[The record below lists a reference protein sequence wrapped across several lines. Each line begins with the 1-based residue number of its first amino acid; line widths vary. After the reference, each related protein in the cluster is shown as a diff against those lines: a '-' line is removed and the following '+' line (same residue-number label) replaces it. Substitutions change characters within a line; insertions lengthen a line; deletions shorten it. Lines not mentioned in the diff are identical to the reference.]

1 MKNTNNN
8 NIILKNNYDNN
19 PCNAKSCSFDIYNN
33 NINFINND
41 ENDEN
46 DCLICLELKNDDETT
61 VQLNE
66 TEMCSKKCLC
76 SGWFH
81 KKCLSK
87 WFVSNFTCPI
97 CRNCISSFK
106 NHDLNQNQ
114 NINQNIN
121 QNQNIIVINY
131 THITVN
137 NKFIRFLFNV
147 ILYAKMHAYGIIIL
161 FFLYFY
167 IRSLLDLHP

>member
-1 MKNTNNN
+1 MKNNNN
-8 NIILKNNYDNN
+8 SNIILKNNYDNN
-19 PCNAKSCSFDIYNN
+19 PCNANSCSFDKYNN

-41 ENDEN
+41 ENE
-46 DCLICLELKNDDETT
+46 CLICLELKNDDETT

-87 WFVSNFTCPI
+87 WFVANFTCPI

-106 NHDLNQNQ
+106 NQNVNQNLNLNLNQNV
-114 NINQNIN
+114 
-121 QNQNIIVINY
+121 IVINY

-137 NKFIRFLFNV
+137 NKFIRFLFNAIV
-147 ILYAKMHAYGIIIL
+147 YAKVNAFGIILL
-161 FFLYFY
+161 FFLYFFTS
-167 IRSLLDLHP
+167 SLLDLHP